1 MPFFIMKLTPKQD
14 QIIERL
20 GYSSPESFLNYYPYR
35 YDHLEAK
42 PFDEWQEKD
51 KVVFSAEL
59 ASDFRTFRFGKNQSV
74 TNFSVIHEGNIIKC
88 SLFNRPF
95 LKQAHYNDG
104 LVVVGTVGK
113 SGTISVQTITNKP
126 LETVLGINPIYG
138 LKAGIKNFEIVRL
151 ITKILKETSIP
162 NILPTIYQQRYRLLE
177 RNVAVKEVHQPTSH
191 QSLKDALRTLKYE
204 EFLKYHL
211 NYALNHEAIRM
222 GHVNELRDLSNFNLP
237 FTLNDDQIKAVEEIR
252 SEMASSS
259 NMFRM
264 LQGDVGSGKTIVA
277 FLSALS
283 LNRGQ
288 AVLMVP
294 TETLAI
300 QHFNNFKKLFPNES
314 VYLFTQDSDD
324 KDQTL
329 KDIADGKAR
338 FIIGTHAL
346 FQKSVHYKDLRL
358 AIVDEQHRFGVEQR
372 QALYDKGQHTDVLM
386 LSATPIPR
394 TLASSLFFDMK
405 VSTLKSHPKN
415 RTGSQTIV
423 VAENSIRSI
432 VDDMKDYL
440 REKGQIYIVCPAIDV
455 AHRYGIKTVDA
466 IVENITPVFKDQRIT
481 AIHGGMSSNDKRT
494 IMSDFEAGEIDILVC
509 TTVIEVGVDVHNAN
523 MMIIYNAELFGLATL
538 HQLRGRVGRGAVQG
552 KTYLLSGAMDDE
564 ITQER
569 LNAMLE
575 YDSGFDLA
583 MIDLRL
589 RGFGDLLGSRQSG
602 MPQFI
607 LGDIINDEAILKT
620 AKVDA
625 QEIMA
630 NRNNPDYQ
638 AILKHANMKT

>member
-1 MPFFIMKLTPKQD
+1 MKLTPKQD

>member
-1 MPFFIMKLTPKQD
+1 MPFFIMKLTQKQEE
-14 QIIERL
+14 IVERL

-35 YDHLEAK
+35 YDHLETK
-42 PFDEWQEKD
+42 PFDKWQEKN

-59 ASDFRTFRFGKNQSV
+59 VSDFKTFRFGKNQSV

-95 LKQAHYNDG
+95 LKQAHYTDG

-113 SGTISVQTITNKP
+113 SGTISVQTVTNKP
-126 LETVLGINPIYG
+126 LETVVGINPIYG

-151 ITKILKETSIP
+151 ITKILKETEIN
-162 NILPTIYQQRYRLLE
+162 NILPSVYQQRYRLLD
-177 RNVAVKEVHQPTSH
+177 RHTAVKEVHQPTSP

-211 NYALNHEAIRM
+211 NYALNHEAMRQ
-222 GHVNELRDLSNFNLP
+222 GHANELRDISEFILP
-237 FTLNDDQIKAVEEIR
+237 FTLNNDQIAAIEDIRNEI
-252 SEMASSS
+252 ASPS

-283 LNRGQ
+283 LKRGQ

-300 QHFNNFKKLFPNES
+300 QHFNNFKKLFPNEL
-314 VYLFTQDSDD
+314 VYLFTQDSED
-324 KDQTL
+324 KDQAL
-329 KDIADGKAR
+329 EDIADGKAR
-338 FIIGTHAL
+338 FVIGTHAL

-372 QALYDKGQHTDVLM
+372 QSLYDKGNNTDVLM

-415 RTGSQTIV
+415 RTGSQTFVIE
-423 VAENSIRSI
+423 ENSIRSI
-432 VDDMKDYL
+432 VNDMKAYL
-440 REKGQIYIVCPAIDV
+440 KTKGQIYIVCPAIDV
-455 AHRYGIKTVDA
+455 AHRYGIKTVES
-466 IVENITPVFKDQRIT
+466 IVENIAPVFKDQT
-481 AIHGGMSSNDKRT
+481 MAAIHGGMSSNDKSL
-494 IMSDFEAGEIDILVC
+494 IMSEFESGKIDILVC

-538 HQLRGRVGRGAVQG
+538 HQLRGRVGRGVVQG
-552 KTYLLSGAMDDE
+552 TTYLLSGAMEDE

-569 LNAMLE
+569 LNAVLE

-630 NRNNPDYQ
+630 DRNNPDYQ
-638 AILKHANMKT
+638 SIIEHANVKT